1 MRFFILLK
9 LKNLVIYIC
18 IILLSTKCAQI
29 TPLTGGKTD
38 ATPPKVIL
46 CSPKNA
52 SINFNQKTIEIDFDE
67 FITLKDLVNQFII
80 TPQTNQFPNIQVI
93 GKKIKIEFKEEL
105 LANTTYKLFFGN
117 SIVDIRENN
126 PLSNFEYIFSTGNI
140 IDNQI
145 LKGNVINSENS
156 KPLPNILVGLYKV
169 DAIDSIIFKEKPIYA
184 SITNA
189 NGEFSF
195 NYLPKADF
203 KLIAIKDENKNLM
216 YDGSIE
222 QIGFKSE
229 KISTIDTS
237 IIQLRLF
244 REIPTKQFLKK
255 TITPEYGK
263 AVLIYNMP
271 CSKDIKINAK
281 GLSDYAFNATMDSI
295 SLYYK
300 NVFDTLKIVVSD
312 QNKHNDSISILIPS
326 ENDFTKIKKNKGLK
340 YTIKPNFSKTFPYFE
355 TLTFDLNAPFNFENI
370 NKLNLTMIEAKD
382 SIKTKMEFEI
392 LKNEERPNSYHIKT
406 KLKGESSYIITFNK
420 ELFKND
426 IGRTN
431 DSISYLFNTTSE
443 DDYGKLNLK
452 LTFPKKG
459 KYLILLLN
467 ENNEIVKKSQ
477 IELSLSSSSTNNFT
491 FNNLLPG
498 SYFMKVVEDANKNNQ
513 FDTGNYFK
521 KIQPEIIYFNH
532 SPIKILSGW
541 EIENEWIIN

>member
-9 LKNLVIYIC
+9 LKNLAIYIS
-18 IILLSTKCAQI
+18 IILLYTKCAQI

-38 ATPPKVIL
+38 ATPPKVLL

-52 SINFNQKTIEIDFDE
+52 SVNFNQKTIEIDFDE

-80 TPQTNQFPNIQVI
+80 TPQTNQLPNIQVQS
-93 GKKIKIEFKEEL
+93 KKIKIEFKEEL
-105 LANTTYKLFFGN
+105 LPNTTYKLFFGN
-117 SIVDIRENN
+117 AIVDIRENN
-126 PLSNFEYIFSTGNI
+126 PLSNFEYIFSTGSM
-140 IDNQI
+140 IDNQV
-145 LKGNVINSENS
+145 LKGKVINAQNNKALS
-156 KPLPNILVGLYKV
+156 NILVGLYK
-169 DAIDSIIFKEKPIYA
+169 ANATDSILYIEKPTYA
-184 SITNA
+184 SFTNT

-195 NYLPKADF
+195 NYLPKSDF
-203 KLIAIKDENKNLM
+203 KIIAIKDENKNLM

-222 QIGFKSE
+222 QIGFKSA
-229 KISTIDTS
+229 KISTLDTS
-237 IIQLRLF
+237 LIQLRLF

-263 AVLIYNMP
+263 AVLIYNTP
-271 CSKDIKINAK
+271 CSNNIKITAK
-281 GLSDYAFNATMDSI
+281 GLTDYSFNVTMDSI

-300 NVFDTLKIVVSD
+300 NVFDTLKIIVSD
-312 QNKHNDSISILIPS
+312 KDKHIDSISILIPS
-326 ENDFTKIKKNKGLK
+326 ENDLVKIKKNKGLK

-355 TLTFDLNAPFNFENI
+355 TLTFDLNVPYNIENLNKRDLTI
-370 NKLNLTMIEAKD
+370 NEIKD

-392 LKNEERPNSYHIKT
+392 LKNEERPNSYSIKT
-406 KLKGESSYIITFNK
+406 KIKGESSYLITFNK

-431 DSISYLFNTTSE
+431 DSVGYLFNTTSG
-443 DDYGKLNLK
+443 DDYGILNLK
-452 LTFPKKG
+452 LTFPEKG

-467 ENNEIVKKSQ
+467 ENYEIVKKSQ
-477 IELSLSSSSTNNFT
+477 IELSLSSSSTTNFT

-498 SYFMKVVEDANKNNQ
+498 SYFVKVVVDANKNNQ

-521 KIQPEIIYFNH
+521 NIQPELIFFNN

>member
-9 LKNLVIYIC
+9 LKNLAIYIS
-18 IILLSTKCAQI
+18 IILLYTKCAQI

-52 SINFNQKTIEIDFDE
+52 SVNFNQKTIEIDFDE

-80 TPQTNQFPNIQVI
+80 TPQTNQLPNIQVQS
-93 GKKIKIEFKEEL
+93 KKIKIEFKEEL
-105 LANTTYKLFFGN
+105 LPNTTYKLFFGN
-117 SIVDIRENN
+117 AIVDIRENN
-126 PLSNFEYIFSTGNI
+126 PLSNFEYIFSTGSM
-140 IDNQI
+140 IDNQV
-145 LKGNVINSENS
+145 LKGKVINAQNNKALS
-156 KPLPNILVGLYKV
+156 NILVGLYK
-169 DAIDSIIFKEKPIYA
+169 ANATDSILYIEKPTYA
-184 SITNA
+184 SFTNT

-195 NYLPKADF
+195 NYLPKSDF
-203 KLIAIKDENKNLM
+203 KIIAIKDENKNLM

-222 QIGFKSE
+222 QIGFKSA

-237 IIQLRLF
+237 LIQLRLF

-263 AVLIYNMP
+263 AVLIYNTP
-271 CSKDIKINAK
+271 CSNNIKITAK
-281 GLSDYAFNATMDSI
+281 GLTDYSFNATMDSI

-300 NVFDTLKIVVSD
+300 NVFDTLKIIVSNKD
-312 QNKHNDSISILIPS
+312 KHNDSISILIPS
-326 ENDFTKIKKNKGLK
+326 ENDLVKIKKNKGLK
-340 YTIKPNFSKTFPYFE
+340 YIIKPNFSKTFPYFE
-355 TLTFDLNAPFNFENI
+355 TLTFDLNVPYNIENLNKRDLTI
-370 NKLNLTMIEAKD
+370 NEIKD

-392 LKNEERPNSYHIKT
+392 LKNEERPNSYTIKT
-406 KLKGESSYIITFNK
+406 KIKGESSYIITFNK

-431 DSISYLFNTTSE
+431 DSVSYLFNTTSG
-443 DDYGKLNLK
+443 DDYGILNLK
-452 LTFPKKG
+452 LTFPEKG

-467 ENNEIVKKSQ
+467 ENYEIVKKSQ
-477 IELSLSSSSTNNFT
+477 IELSLSSSSTTNFT

-498 SYFMKVVEDANKNNQ
+498 SYFVKVVEDTNKNNQ

-521 KIQPEIIYFNH
+521 NIQPELIFFNN